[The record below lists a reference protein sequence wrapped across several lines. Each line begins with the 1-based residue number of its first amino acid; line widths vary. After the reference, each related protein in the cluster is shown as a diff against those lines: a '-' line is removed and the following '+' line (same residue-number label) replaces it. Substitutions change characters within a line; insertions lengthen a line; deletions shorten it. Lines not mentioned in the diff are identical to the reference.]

1 MARVYMQVYAWAAL
15 VATVGGLAAMLAFP
29 PASARVD
36 ASGAPFFAPRVLDPA
51 TGKPVDLST
60 LIRHYRGD

>member
-1 MARVYMQVYAWAAL
+1 MAKVYMRIYAWTAL
-15 VATVGGLAAMLAFP
+15 VATVGGLAAMLMFP

-36 ASGAPFFAPRVLDPA
+36 ASGAPYFAPSVIDPV
-51 TGKPVDLST
+51 TGKPVELST